1 MGDAVPL
8 AQFRTLV
15 GLVPRSGKAAN
26 RQLAKETVFG
36 VQRLNK
42 YLRKNSFMP

>member
-36 VQRLNK
+36 VQPRILA
-42 YLRKNSFMP
+42 